1 MSLGGESAGPSGDVA
16 AADLPIS
23 TGGGLSYEP
32 GVGIS
37 FAVNPNAP
45 SMPDITYAAQ
55 QALMGGVPSGST
67 SMGGA
72 YYSTPQATS
81 ASPVAAGRLTDP
93 TFVAQQ
99 ALLKGAA
106 KARPQYQPLL
116 TPDNYK
122 DFYKD
127 QSYADTSSAQRAV
140 PNYLPE
146 PSAEAA
152 MAPADNSVMAGGGSF
167 DDAPGDSEWSGLTD
181 TEKAAWYA
189 ENPTWGAIARAGNK
203 AFSYSPYS
211 LMQDYFTPGTAIRSD
226 AIAAGIDPTG
236 WDFGTRN
243 NDGLFGTTIGGTISY
258 DFSPENMSMYA
269 FPSVPS
275 YGFQPGRGPS
285 APSAPSVPDYSIGT
299 SQASAPSQ
307 TGGYVVDG
315 SGRAVQSGS
324 GGLVGWGDTPGT
336 AGGNTGMSDADYG
349 DGLI

>member
-1 MSLGGESAGPSGDVA
+1 MSLGGESVGPSGDVA

-32 GVGIS
+32 GSGIS

-45 SMPDITYAAQ
+45 SMPGITYAAQ
-55 QALMGGVPSGST
+55 QALMSGVPSGSTSMGGVPSGST

-72 YYSTPQATS
+72 YYLTPQATS

-106 KARPQYQPLL
+106 NAAKDRPQYQPLL

-127 QSYADTSSAQRAV
+127 QPYADTSPAQRAV
-140 PNYLPE
+140 PNYLLE
-146 PSAEAA
+146 PSAEADEA
-152 MAPADNSVMAGGGSF
+152 AAYNSKMAGGGGGGSF
-167 DDAPGDSEWSGLTD
+167 DDAPSDSEWSGLTD

-203 AFSYSPYS
+203 ALSYGPLG
-211 LMQDYFTPGTAIRSD
+211 LMQEYFTPGTALRSD

-236 WDFGTRN
+236 WEFGTRN
-243 NDGLFGTTIGGTISY
+243 SDGLFGTTIGGTISY

-269 FPSVPS
+269 FPS
-275 YGFQPGRGPS
+275 
-285 APSAPSVPDYSIGT
+285 
-299 SQASAPSQ
+299 
-307 TGGYVVDG
+307 
-315 SGRAVQSGS
+315 
-324 GGLVGWGDTPGT
+324 GDTSRT
-336 AGGNTGMSDADYG
+336 EAGNTGMSDADYG
-349 DGLI
+349 GGLI

>member
-1 MSLGGESAGPSGDVA
+1 MSLGGESVGPSGDVA

-32 GVGIS
+32 GSGIS

-45 SMPDITYAAQ
+45 SMPGITYAAQ
-55 QALMGGVPSGST
+55 QALMSGVPSGSTSMGGVPSGST

-72 YYSTPQATS
+72 YYLTPQATS

-106 KARPQYQPLL
+106 NAAKDRPQYQPLL

-127 QSYADTSSAQRAV
+127 QPYADTSPAQRAV
-140 PNYLPE
+140 PNYLLE
-146 PSAEAA
+146 PSAEADEA
-152 MAPADNSVMAGGGSF
+152 AAYNSEMAGGGGGSF
-167 DDAPGDSEWSGLTD
+167 DDAPSDSEWSGLTD

-203 AFSYSPYS
+203 ALSYGPLG
-211 LMQDYFTPGTAIRSD
+211 LMQEYFTPGTALRSD

-236 WDFGTRN
+236 WEFGTRN
-243 NDGLFGTTIGGTISY
+243 SDGLFGTTIGGTISY

-269 FPSVPS
+269 FPS
-275 YGFQPGRGPS
+275 GN
-285 APSAPSVPDYSIGT
+285 T
-299 SQASAPSQ
+299 S
-307 TGGYVVDG
+307 
-315 SGRAVQSGS
+315 
-324 GGLVGWGDTPGT
+324 DTE
-336 AGGNTGMSDADYG
+336 AGNTGMSDADYG
-349 DGLI
+349 GGLI